1 MCACY
6 LLNFLLKNK
15 QVRLKKDKS
24 VQVMQTG
31 NIKAHNNIIT
41 THRQKKKK
49 KSNFMVKHIFRQY
62 FLENRNKW
70 RIKNKGE

>member
-49 KSNFMVKHIFRQY
+49 NQISWSNIYSDSIF
-62 FLENRNKW
+62 LKTAIN
-70 RIKNKGE
+70 GV